1 MRSRSSDS
9 YAFTLARPVLKDTI
23 CMCIY
28 FYGATG
34 EPAGI
39 GREWTPPHS
48 TIVHLAYNNQATMSG
63 RKSIARTTPAVNRSI
78 SSTNPVEQ
86 LSALRD
92 FVGEGSGYTETDLVN
107 CLKQCGYNVSRAGE
121 ILMTGQFKRP
131 KSAPGSKP
139 KGKSAFFKVMAKSP
153 PRASG
158 SAEYKSS
165 LSSKKRTEID
175 ISSKRPSVSL
185 SPNIDCAT
193 QSRGAVAKVLDLTL
207 NETSNDN
214 ASDARL
220 LLCRR
225 WLSDAV
231 ITCRKGRVS
240 HKERLLLRH
249 SLTGYGI
256 VRFTAACAEGR
267 LPENVAALLTPL
279 LRAEP
284 PLIQVEAESL
294 MQDDSLVMG
303 SSLPVQVTIYLTSPK
318 SFFECMQPDSAA
330 DASTESSQYFANKEN
345 SKKGNKRHSKHIS
358 VADAA
363 FLLLQWAEYGDVPD
377 FAVTGESEDG
387 KGETKPSPIKDSN
400 DVSLDE
406 ADLELND
413 EEYEEA
419 SLNGSTAEGKELDS
433 FVGNAADKWTAL
445 LPEADDPTGFAHH
458 VTLRPYQKQAM
469 YFMLQRE
476 KVGESR
482 EQVEEQMQ
490 LLQELSSAN
499 PHNTTRKV
507 NGSGARPGQ
516 GIACECGPVQVS
528 EAVQRESTTLNG
540 ELNPVSHPL
549 WQSRYLA
556 SPDCSRSFLFYVNE
570 LLGVATHVPPHP
582 PKPCSGGILADAM
595 GLGKTV
601 MLLALILQ
609 SKNDANSGQT
619 STPAVANAK
628 SHGSVPSQSP
638 GTTLVVAKLS
648 LLAQWEEEIRSK
660 TNLTC
665 KIYYGK
671 QLTIKEIEDVVSF
684 LFA

>member
-1 MRSRSSDS
+1 
-9 YAFTLARPVLKDTI
+9 
-23 CMCIY
+23 
-28 FYGATG
+28 
-34 EPAGI
+34 
-39 GREWTPPHS
+39 
-48 TIVHLAYNNQATMSG
+48 MSG
-63 RKSIARTTPAVNRSI
+63 RKSTARTTPAVNRSI

-92 FVGEGSGYTETDLVN
+92 FVGAGSGYTETDLVN

-131 KSAPGSKP
+131 NKSAPGSKP

-153 PRASG
+153 PSTSG
-158 SAEYKSS
+158 SETHHKS
-165 LSSKKRTEID
+165 LSNVEKRTEISRPSD

-185 SPNIDCAT
+185 SPSIGCTT
-193 QSRGAVAKVLDLTL
+193 QSRGAVAKALDLTL
-207 NETSNDN
+207 NEASNGN
-214 ASDARL
+214 VSDPRL

-231 ITCRKGRVS
+231 ITCRNGRVS

-249 SLTGYGI
+249 SLTGYGM
-256 VRFTAACAEGR
+256 VRFTAASAEGR

-279 LRAEP
+279 LRADP

-294 MQDDSLVMG
+294 MQDESLVMG

-318 SFFECMQPDSAA
+318 SFFECMQPGFAT

-345 SKKGNKRHSKHIS
+345 SKKGNKRHSKHIT

-377 FAVTGESEDG
+377 FAVPGEGEDM
-387 KGETKPSPIKDSN
+387 KGDTKPSPIKDSN
-400 DVSLDE
+400 EVSLDE

-419 SLNGSTAEGKELDS
+419 SMNGTTAEGMELDS
-433 FVGNAADKWTAL
+433 SVGNAADKWTAL
-445 LPEADDPTGFAHH
+445 LPEADDPTGFAQH
-458 VTLRPYQKQAM
+458 VTLRPYQKQAL

-499 PHNTTRKV
+499 RQTATGKF
-507 NGSGARPGQ
+507 NGSGTRPGQ
-516 GIACECGPVQVS
+516 GITCECGPVQVS
-528 EAVQRESTTLNG
+528 EAAQRESTTLNG

-556 SPDCSRSFLFYVNE
+556 LPDCSRSFLFYVNE
-570 LLGVATHVPPHP
+570 LLGVATYIPPHP
-582 PKPCSGGILADAM
+582 PKPCSGGVLADAM

-609 SKNDANSGQT
+609 SKNDARSGQA
-619 STPAVANAK
+619 STPADAVANTK
-628 SHGSVPSQSP
+628 NRGSVPRRSP
-638 GTTLVVAKLS
+638 ATTLVVAKLS

-671 QLTIKEIEDVVSF
+671 QLTIKEIEGVVSF
-684 LFA
+684 MCLNGCTTTNHSLTLPETRMLSYRRTARYRER